1 MNFFLQNL
9 DNQNEWEVVKNPN
22 IEDSFKYIAAV
33 SNQISTLCEL
43 LDLIKNNKDLT
54 AFIEKHLNLMMNK
67 Q

>member
-22 IEDSFKYIAAV
+22 IEDSFKYIAAI

-43 LDLIKNNKDLT
+43 LDLIKNNEDLT